1 MATVPLTTCN
11 LSALERFRIEMLRK
25 SVQLLILNYVLRHVK
40 REKVESL
47 QANHHIFNKNLLFQ
61 VFC

>member
-1 MATVPLTTCN
+1 MATVPLTTRN
-11 LSALERFRIEMLRK
+11 LSALERFQIEMFRK
-25 SVQLLILNYVLRHVK
+25 SVQLLILNYVLKHEK
-40 REKVESL
+40 RKRVESL